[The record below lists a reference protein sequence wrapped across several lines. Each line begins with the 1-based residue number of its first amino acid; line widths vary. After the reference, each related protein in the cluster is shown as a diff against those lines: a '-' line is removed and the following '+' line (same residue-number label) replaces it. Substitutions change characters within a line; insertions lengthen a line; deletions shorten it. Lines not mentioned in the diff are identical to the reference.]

1 VKAGF
6 VFLAALAWCV
16 SVLTQTMPQ
25 TLPQTPPSAPAGA
38 AASQRPSIT
47 LQDAIQRAKLDSAEF
62 RAALTAAGLAREDV
76 VQARAALLPGINY
89 TTGAIRT
96 EPNQTPSG
104 RFISSNGPNEYISQG
119 SAQETIGFTGLAD
132 YRRSHAAA
140 ALAKA
145 KAEIAARG
153 LVATVVQD
161 FYGAIVAQ
169 RSIANAEAAAGEAR
183 RFVQLSEQLEKGG
196 EVAHADAIKA
206 RLQANDREL
215 DLQNARLAEEN
226 ARLSLAVLIFPA
238 FTQDFELVDDL
249 RFPPPLPAF
258 PEAEKLAAQ
267 NNPEI
272 AVALAA
278 TAAAAREVD
287 VARGGHLPSL
297 TFAYFYGIDAP
308 DYATRSD
315 GVRNLGYQYSAT
327 LQLPVFSWGATQSK
341 VRQAELQEK
350 QAKVELSAAQRQ
362 ALANLRI
369 FYAEAAARKDQI
381 DTLRQ
386 SADLAAESLRLT
398 NLRYRAGE
406 AGALEVVDAQNALA
420 LARNNFDDGEARYRV
435 ALANLQ
441 TLTGAF

>member
-1 VKAGF
+1 
-6 VFLAALAWCV
+6 
-16 SVLTQTMPQ
+16 M
-25 TLPQTPPSAPAGA
+25 
-38 AASQRPSIT
+38 
-47 LQDAIQRAKLDSAEF
+47 
-62 RAALTAAGLAREDV
+62 
-76 VQARAALLPGINY
+76 
-89 TTGAIRT
+89 
-96 EPNQTPSG
+96 
-104 RFISSNGPNEYISQG
+104 
-119 SAQETIGFTGLAD
+119 
-132 YRRSHAAA
+132 
-140 ALAKA
+140 
-145 KAEIAARG
+145 
-153 LVATVVQD
+153 
-161 FYGAIVAQ
+161 
-169 RSIANAEAAAGEAR
+169 
-183 RFVQLSEQLEKGG
+183 
-196 EVAHADAIKA
+196 IKA

-226 ARLSLAVLIFPA
+226 ARLSLAVLIFPT
-238 FTQDFELVDDL
+238 FNQDFELVDDL

-278 TAAAAREVD
+278 TEAAAREVD

-350 QAKVELSAAQRQ
+350 QAQVELSAAQRQ

-369 FYAEAAARKDQI
+369 FYSEAAARKDQI

-398 NLRYRAGE
+398 NLRYQAGE
-406 AGALEVVDAQNALA
+406 ASALEVVDAQNALT
-420 LARNNFDDGEARYRV
+420 LARNSFDDGEARYRV